1 MNKNSI
7 FHDRLNHNKITFTF
21 IDSET
26 FHYKRAMWFLK
37 FTSLAKVTQTA
48 DEPYTLRNYAWL
60 LRRCSKLLRLHNDSP
75 HSFLRIQSLCHKKI
89 LQFIQ
94 ICINSK
100 NAFHKRVMSKW
111 RLVTFLG
118 NQLKYYALSFW
129 EYRVTK
135 MKQSEQKIVCIW
147 NSCVTTA
154 AIRMKSGTG
163 SCVANYIWMLKPS
176 RERFYS
182 SFGISWIKRVD
193 YGYTDVP
200 HSVVLARL
208 NDF

>member
-75 HSFLRIQSLCHKKI
+75 HSFLRIQSLCHKKSSN
-89 LQFIQ
+89 L
-94 ICINSK
+94 SK
-100 NAFHKRVMSKW
+100 FASTQRMFFTNVSCQNDAWW
-111 RLVTFLG
+111 RFL
-118 NQLKYYALSFW
+118 
-129 EYRVTK
+129 E
-135 MKQSEQKIVCIW
+135 
-147 NSCVTTA
+147 
-154 AIRMKSGTG
+154 
-163 SCVANYIWMLKPS
+163 
-176 RERFYS
+176 
-182 SFGISWIKRVD
+182 ISWNIMPYHFGNIELRKWNKANKRLFVFEIVAWPQLL
-193 YGYTDVP
+193 YGWRAEPEVALQTTFGCWNLRENGFTVPLGSLESQGLITDIRT
-200 HSVVLARL
+200 SLIRWC
-208 NDF
+208 

>member
-135 MKQSEQKIVCIW
+135 MKQSEQKIVCLW
-147 NSCVTTA
+147 NVAWPQLLYGWRAEPEVALQTTFGCWNLRENGFTVPLGSLESKGLITD
-154 AIRMKSGTG
+154 IRTSLIRW
-163 SCVANYIWMLKPS
+163 C
-176 RERFYS
+176 
-182 SFGISWIKRVD
+182 
-193 YGYTDVP
+193 
-200 HSVVLARL
+200 
-208 NDF
+208 

>member
-1 MNKNSI
+1 
-7 FHDRLNHNKITFTF
+7 
-21 IDSET
+21 
-26 FHYKRAMWFLK
+26 MWFLK

-48 DEPYTLRNYAWL
+48 DELYTLRNYAWL

-75 HSFLRIQSLCHKKI
+75 HRFLRIQSLCHKKI

-118 NQLKYYALSFW
+118 NQLKYYASSFW

-135 MKQSEQKIVCIW
+135 MKQSEQKIVRGSC
-147 NSCVTTA
+147 CVTTA

-163 SCVANYIWMLKPS
+163 SCFANYIWMLEPS
-176 RERFYS
+176 RKRFS
-182 SFGISWIKRVD
+182 VPLGSLESQWLI
-193 YGYTDVP
+193 TDIRT
-200 HSVVLARL
+200 SLIRWC
-208 NDF
+208 

>member
-1 MNKNSI
+1 M
-7 FHDRLNHNKITFTF
+7 F
-21 IDSET
+21 I
-26 FHYKRAMWFLK
+26 R
-37 FTSLAKVTQTA
+37 
-48 DEPYTLRNYAWL
+48 
-60 LRRCSKLLRLHNDSP
+60 RLHLTLTANPWETVCSST
-75 HSFLRIQSLCHKKI
+75 SFLELNLGEMLTAFSGYNPYVIKKI

-100 NAFHKRVMSKW
+100 NAFHKRIMSKW

-118 NQLKYYALSFW
+118 NQLKYYASSFW

-163 SCVANYIWMLKPS
+163 SCFANYIWMLKPS
-176 RERFYS
+176 RKRFS
-182 SFGISWIKRVD
+182 VLLGSLESQGLI
-193 YGYTDVP
+193 TDIRT
-200 HSVVLARL
+200 SLIRWC
-208 NDF
+208 